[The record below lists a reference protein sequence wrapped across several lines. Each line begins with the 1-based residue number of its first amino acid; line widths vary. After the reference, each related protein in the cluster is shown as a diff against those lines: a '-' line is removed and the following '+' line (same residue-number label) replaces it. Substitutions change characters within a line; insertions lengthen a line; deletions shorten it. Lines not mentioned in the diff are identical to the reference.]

1 MVDHAIDEG
10 DHSAET
16 RCQPTRLEMPA
27 DIVGQLLW
35 AEPSEFVDTHL
46 IGPDDPAFGKALEQP
61 ENAEI
66 FVADHMCDNF
76 FDAPPGAQAGC
87 FPLLQCEGSQKRR

>member
-1 MVDHAIDEG
+1 MAELAAWGSSASAATRGQVAARGWCGLTERAADILVVDHAIDEG

-46 IGPDDPAFGKALEQP
+46 IGPDDPAFGKSA
-61 ENAEI
+61 
-66 FVADHMCDNF
+66 
-76 FDAPPGAQAGC
+76 
-87 FPLLQCEGSQKRR
+87 